1 MKLIAIC
8 TLSIVF
14 FQINALSQSNFYQN
28 VIRIMVNDSLLMPKN
43 GRPSNSSEFGNLL
56 QASSVVYIDKPFYF
70 AKTKDLQNCFE
81 VYTTSNLDS
90 LINRVSRFGKKNT
103 GKILSIERIGKTKY
117 LSNPTDY
124 FWTVT
129 TDSSYMWYLKKIQAD
144 KAWDITKGDTS
155 VKVAII
161 DSGVDITHPDLIG
174 KVDPPYDFYTGL
186 PFSNIVSHQIHG
198 TSIATL
204 IAAETKETG
213 QANGQMPSV
222 GYKTKVM
229 FAEDNNSPIE
239 NFPNPNG
246 SIYPLYF
253 TRTDLMCL
261 YASTVKKA
269 KVINVS
275 WYFAPKTK
283 MDTFY
288 NVFYPQGITSYTL
301 IEKEILD
308 NGTSIVKAAGN
319 YSEAIISNDP
329 DACNCP
335 LYPFSGKEDDRTIIV
350 SGTDYYD
357 RHQIIKNGQPYFHS
371 HYNEVDLCAPS
382 YSLLAGAS
390 TNNGANPWP
399 YLTYG
404 GTSQS
409 TPLVVGTIALMYA
422 INPCLSPASVQDI
435 LKQTTDPIVDAANFP
450 GQVGTGRLNTYKAVK
465 AAQTANSTTLDL
477 FIKDCKEDLG
487 NEIYPYHWQIP
498 NDQSP
503 DIWVRNQ
510 NDGFVNKTHQNPE
523 YTNGAVNYVYVKVRN
538 KSCEDAGVND
548 SLKLFWT
555 KAATSTSWPQNWDGS
570 SPTVGNKLGAISLAG
585 LRAGRDTILKFNWP
599 ILNPYIYNNWQS
611 CLLARIE
618 SPNDPMN
625 SNPAYSPMDMYH
637 NNNFA
642 LRNCHVVDIV
652 PGKRPLGEI
661 NGGIVPFG
669 TYVYVGNGTTSSST
683 TDINFVSLDSLHPL
697 VNDAEIK
704 LIFDAT
710 GWAFFQPY
718 FENNP
723 NFKQIGDK
731 QVILMN
737 KNCSLKNVVFN
748 ANQRFPV
755 YIGFSLYS
763 SQITQDKTYL
773 FDLQTYKSNDSVYIG
788 GEHFTLNSYVRP
800 PFDANAGNDQS
811 INLGQSITITAEQ
824 ISEAAVY
831 NWYDTDGNLIYT
843 GRNLYVSPE
852 VTEKYNLEVI
862 ALSDGTIAKDEIEI
876 QINSN
881 KIIDITPNPTNDI
894 AIINYNLE
902 NTNSAYIMLL
912 NQLGTEATNYLLN
925 ISNSS
930 ISINMSNLVNGAYT
944 AILICDGVAT
954 DAKLII
960 KQ

>member
-1 MKLIAIC
+1 MKLILII
-8 TLSIVF
+8 TLSIVL

-43 GRPSNSSEFGNLL
+43 GRSSNSSEFGNLL
-56 QASSVVYIDKPFYF
+56 QASNVVYIDKPFYF
-70 AKTKDLQNCFE
+70 AKTKELQNCFE

-90 LINRVSRFGKKNT
+90 LINRVARFGKKNT

-186 PFSNIVSHQIHG
+186 PFSDSVNEQIHG

-229 FAEDNNSPIE
+229 FAERGNIPNDTVYPPNA
-239 NFPNPNG
+239 NFNTIARPD
-246 SIYPLYF
+246 IVALYS
-253 TRTDLMCL
+253 
-261 YASTVKKA
+261 STIKNA
-269 KVINVS
+269 KVISIS
-275 WYFAPKTK
+275 WSDFTELDFP
-283 MDTFY
+283 DFY
-288 NVFYPQGITSYTL
+288 SLFPLSINSSFLV
-301 IEKEILD
+301 EKEILD
-308 NGTSIVKAAGN
+308 NGTSIVRAAGN
-319 YSEAIISNDP
+319 LSENNPS
-329 DACNCP
+329 CNCP
-335 LYPFSGKEDDRTIIV
+335 LYPFSGKEDDRTIVV

-357 RHQIIKNGQPYFHS
+357 KHLTIIDGQPAFHS
-371 HYNEVDLCAPS
+371 HYPEVDLCAPS
-382 YSLLAGAS
+382 YSLLAGTS

-465 AAQTANSTTLDL
+465 ASQTAHSTTLDL

-487 NEIYPYHWQIP
+487 NELYPYHWQIP

-538 KSCEDAGVND
+538 KSCVDAGVND

-570 SPTVGNKLGAISLAG
+570 SPTIGNKLGAISLAG
-585 LRAGRDTILKFNWP
+585 LRAGRDTILKFNWL

-625 SNPAYSPMDMYH
+625 SNP
-637 NNNFA
+637 
-642 LRNCHVVDIV
+642 V
-652 PGKRPLGEI
+652 
-661 NGGIVPFG
+661 
-669 TYVYVGNGTTSSST
+669 
-683 TDINFVSLDSLHPL
+683 
-697 VNDAEIK
+697 
-704 LIFDAT
+704 
-710 GWAFFQPY
+710 
-718 FENNP
+718 
-723 NFKQIGDK
+723 
-731 QVILMN
+731 
-737 KNCSLKNVVFN
+737 
-748 ANQRFPV
+748 
-755 YIGFSLYS
+755 
-763 SQITQDKTYL
+763 
-773 FDLQTYKSNDSVYIG
+773 
-788 GEHFTLNSYVRP
+788 
-800 PFDANAGNDQS
+800 
-811 INLGQSITITAEQ
+811 
-824 ISEAAVY
+824 
-831 NWYDTDGNLIYT
+831 
-843 GRNLYVSPE
+843 
-852 VTEKYNLEVI
+852 
-862 ALSDGTIAKDEIEI
+862 
-876 QINSN
+876 
-881 KIIDITPNPTNDI
+881 
-894 AIINYNLE
+894 
-902 NTNSAYIMLL
+902 
-912 NQLGTEATNYLLN
+912 
-925 ISNSS
+925 
-930 ISINMSNLVNGAYT
+930 
-944 AILICDGVAT
+944 
-954 DAKLII
+954 
-960 KQ
+960 